1 MNLNLKSYNLFT
13 KKVNPDLKI
22 IRGNLIEKII
32 QIRRVTK
39 VTKGGKRLSFRTI
52 IVIGDGKGKVGIGI
66 AKAND
71 VLTALKKAKTNGLK
85 NLINVPITK
94 SFSIPHNISGYYGSS
109 QILIRPAL
117 EGSGVI
123 AGGSVRIVLEIAG
136 IKNIIAKQLGSD
148 NLLNNARATILGLN
162 NLIIKI
168 RKLEN

>member
-13 KKVNPDLKI
+13 KKVNPNLKI
-22 IRGNLIEKII
+22 IKGNLLEKII

-39 VTKGGKRLSFRTI
+39 VTKGGKKLSFRAI
-52 IVIGDGKGKVGIGI
+52 IVVGDKKGKVGIGI

-85 NLINVPITK
+85 NLIYVPITK
-94 SFSIPHNISGYYGSS
+94 SLSIPHNISGYYGSS
-109 QILIRPAL
+109 HILIRPAL

-136 IKNIIAKQLGSD
+136 IKNIIAKQLGSN
-148 NLLNNARATILGLN
+148 NLLNNARATISGLN

-168 RKLEN
+168 KNFNN